1 MLEVLKYYAGMLN
14 KSKRTCLSVKI
25 GKIRKI
31 TEAAVAIFI
40 CWFVYILTF
49 AKELVR
55 TVKKYKVLS
64 NLLSF
69 NNQILGNKPRG
80 VVSVHLEYSA
90 SANKWL
96 ACVWTAVSTD
106 SRSGRAMIRTRVTS
120 HTVYYYL
127 RQSWQKYLVKYCSKI
142 YFWMFLAAKV
152 LVYY

>member
-1 MLEVLKYYAGMLN
+1 M
-14 KSKRTCLSVKI
+14 
-25 GKIRKI
+25 
-31 TEAAVAIFI
+31 
-40 CWFVYILTF
+40 
-49 AKELVR
+49 
-55 TVKKYKVLS
+55 KKYKVLS

-127 RQSWQKYLVKYCSKI
+127 RDKVGKKKYLIKYCSKI
-142 YFWMFLAAKV
+142 YFWMFLAVKV
-152 LVYY
+152 LVYYSFHLQYSYHKLCKEEKIYHKIISVNLSRLAELFDNVAIDHL